1 MSLLLALYGEAPV
14 VEIIDNDTG
23 GKRLKRAEK
32 AREAEEK
39 RRQAL
44 QQAYEALLEP
54 VQAQV
59 KEQVQ
64 DSPAV
69 RKAVSAPTT
78 DWAAV
83 LDAIAQS
90 EAETIAV
97 IARIRQAAEV
107 EQARENDDE
116 EAILA
121 ML

>member
-64 DSPAV
+64 DSPAE
-69 RKAVSAPTT
+69 RKADPAPTT

-97 IARIRQAAEV
+97 IARIRQAAEL

>member
-69 RKAVSAPTT
+69 RKAVPAPTT

-97 IARIRQAAEV
+97 IARIRQAAEL

>member
-44 QQAYEALLEP
+44 QQAYEALLDP

-69 RKAVSAPTT
+69 RKAVPAPTT

-97 IARIRQAAEV
+97 IARIRQAAEL